1 MSTPDKTLVPSM
13 DPAVVIPQL
22 AGETRVRIIPT
33 FSARFKTTDGPT
45 CHIRDI
51 DPEINN
57 NSKTQIRY
65 ILPLQRLKFKVL

>member
-1 MSTPDKTLVPSM
+1 M
-13 DPAVVIPQL
+13 
-22 AGETRVRIIPT
+22 T

-57 NSKTQIRY
+57 GKTHQIRY
-65 ILPLQRLKFKVL
+65 ILQKLKF